1 MDILEKERIV
11 QKNVLQIFKEN
22 FKAPHSEDE
31 ILNYTPSEI
40 EDTATS
46 YYESILDIFYIEP
59 KYLQS
64 IKGNVQ
70 DTIKKVA
77 ELWSINPYVFG
88 PWEESF

>member
-22 FKAPHSEDE
+22 FKAPYSEDE
-31 ILNYTPSEI
+31 ILNYTPSDVEN
-40 EDTATS
+40 TAP
-46 YYESILDIFYIEP
+46 YYESILDIFFIEQE
-59 KYLQS
+59 YLQS
-64 IKGNVQ
+64 VKGCVK

-77 ELWSINPYVFG
+77 ELWHINPYAFG

>member
-1 MDILEKERIV
+1 MDIVEKERIV

-22 FKAPHSEDE
+22 FKAPYSEDE

-40 EDTATS
+40 EDTVS
-46 YYESILDIFYIEP
+46 YYESILDIFFIEQE
-59 KYLQS
+59 YLQS
-64 IKGNVQ
+64 VKGSVK

-77 ELWSINPYVFG
+77 KLWHINPYAFG